1 VAAVDT
7 ITGRLAAWVAGL
19 TAADIPEHIRD
30 VATSQVLA
38 HIGALAAG
46 AGHELGGR
54 VLGAFGPPFR
64 GDPEQTAYVSAA
76 LTMLL
81 DFDDTM
87 YAGHVSHSSVGVP
100 LAYAEPLRL
109 DGPSLLTAVVA
120 ANETAARVT
129 AAATLGPHRG
139 QTAAHTHLVG
149 AVAGR
154 GSAEGAA
161 ARQLVDA
168 WGIALTMPPWILE
181 RGFFG
186 SDAKALTAATPVRIA
201 LDAYAAAAA
210 GLHGAADILEHRDG
224 FLARFATLPLPE
236 AAGQLG
242 DLWHTETLSI
252 KLHPGCAYIDGAVEA
267 AIALHPQVADRIDQ
281 IERVMVEAPI
291 FTVGM
296 EAHSAPHLDGP
307 RSGVAAITFSI
318 PYNVAT
324 ALMRG
329 SLKPGDLSSAA
340 IADERTWGLARRIE
354 LREAHDLSVRA
365 VLATSPVGAALRLA
379 GAPAAAWLAALLGG
393 DPSIYAAQ
401 LARGPDASFEH
412 AEKAMGARLTV
423 AMSTGEELT
432 AAVDIPSG
440 FAGPELRRRHR
451 EFARGK
457 FLQAAEPWMGD
468 DAASEACRLLEGLP
482 SAGRDDVAR
491 LCLLL
496 RDAFSRQPE
505 GRRGALPEPPPG

>member
-1 VAAVDT
+1 MDT

-19 TAADIPEHIRD
+19 SAGDIPERIRD
-30 VATSQVLA
+30 VAASQLLA
-38 HIGALAAG
+38 HLGALAAG
-46 AGHELGGR
+46 AGHQLGGR
-54 VLGAFGPPFR
+54 VIEAFGPPFR
-64 GDPEQTAYVSAA
+64 GDAEQTAYVSAA

-154 GSAEGAA
+154 GSAEGAE

-168 WGIALTMPPWILE
+168 WGIALTMPPWVLE

-186 SDAKALTAATPVRIA
+186 SDAKALTAATPVRTA

-210 GLHGAADILEHRDG
+210 GMHGAPDILEHRDG
-224 FLARFATLPLPE
+224 FLARFAILPLPQ
-236 AAGQLG
+236 AAGHLG

-267 AIALHPQVADRIDQ
+267 AIALHHRVADSIDQ
-281 IERVMVEAPI
+281 IDKVVVEAPI

-296 EAHSAPHLDGP
+296 EAHSAAHLDGP

-324 ALMRG
+324 ALIRG
-329 SLKPGDLSSAA
+329 RLTAGDLSAAA
-340 IADERTWGLARRIE
+340 IADERTWGLARRVE
-354 LREAHDLSVRA
+354 VREARDLSLRA
-365 VLATSPVGAALRLA
+365 LLATSPVGAALRLA
-379 GAPAAAWLAALLGG
+379 GEPAAAWLAALLGG
-393 DPSIYAAQ
+393 DASDYAAQ
-401 LARGPDASFEH
+401 LVRGPESSFED

-423 AMSTGEELT
+423 SMSTGEQLT
-432 AAVDIPSG
+432 AGVDIPLG
-440 FAGPELRRRHR
+440 FAGPDLRRRHR
-451 EFARGK
+451 DLARMK
-457 FLQAAEPWMGD
+457 FLQAAEPWMGEE
-468 DAASEACRLLEGLP
+468 AASEVCRLLEGLP
-482 SAGRDDVAR
+482 SAGRDEVAR

-496 RDAFSRQPE
+496 RDAFSRRRERRQGARPQPSS
-505 GRRGALPEPPPG
+505 G